1 LRTGPF
7 EPPKTELGPSF
18 VRGEFHPGCLVF
30 GHVFVRVQKEDR
42 FCPRCG
48 TLTSGPG
55 DPLILPLMVKA
66 PSRGRNRGTRTMAT
80 VDLNKAW
87 SRVKDLLAML
97 VIPLVLWGVKL
108 EVSNAL
114 QDERVEQL
122 QAALEEA
129 QGVEKGVQENKL
141 SLVRLE
147 SQVENANGK
156 LDEIKDEL
164 RRVLP

>member
-1 LRTGPF
+1 
-7 EPPKTELGPSF
+7 
-18 VRGEFHPGCLVF
+18 
-30 GHVFVRVQKEDR
+30 
-42 FCPRCG
+42 
-48 TLTSGPG
+48 
-55 DPLILPLMVKA
+55 
-66 PSRGRNRGTRTMAT
+66 MAT